1 MDGYQPYCEIR
12 GKTHKSGCS
21 FYIRNDIKYKVR
33 SGLTISYYDEDNE
46 FQCYG
51 IEILNDKKPNIIY
64 YRYPKKSSNNIFLDK
79 LKETLGKIKNNNKTT
94 IITGDFNYDILKYYF
109 NKTIANFLN
118 LMYSNFLQPCI
129 LEPTRI
135 VGNNRPSLI
144 DNIFINTYDKPILS
158 GNFINKISDHMSNF
172 AIVRDIL
179 EKIKTKKI
187 KIRAVKNFEEEKYL
201 QDLEEIKNLD
211 LMKYENVNNM
221 YNAFHNKYIE
231 IIDKN
236 APYKTLSKK
245 ESKLKLKPWITKGI
259 LQSIKTR
266 GNYRKKYI
274 RKQDSFWYERY
285 RYYRNKINML
295 IKKSKK
301 NYLRKFFQENFNN
314 SKKT

>member
-1 MDGYQPYCEIR
+1 
-12 GKTHKSGCS
+12 
-21 FYIRNDIKYKVR
+21 
-33 SGLTISYYDEDNE
+33 
-46 FQCYG
+46 
-51 IEILNDKKPNIIY
+51 
-64 YRYPKKSSNNIFLDK
+64 
-79 LKETLGKIKNNNKTT
+79 
-94 IITGDFNYDILKYYF
+94 
-109 NKTIANFLN
+109 
-118 LMYSNFLQPCI
+118 
-129 LEPTRI
+129 
-135 VGNNRPSLI
+135 
-144 DNIFINTYDKPILS
+144 
-158 GNFINKISDHMSNF
+158 MSNF

-285 RYYRNKINML
+285 QYYRNKINML

-314 SKKT
+314 SKKHRTK